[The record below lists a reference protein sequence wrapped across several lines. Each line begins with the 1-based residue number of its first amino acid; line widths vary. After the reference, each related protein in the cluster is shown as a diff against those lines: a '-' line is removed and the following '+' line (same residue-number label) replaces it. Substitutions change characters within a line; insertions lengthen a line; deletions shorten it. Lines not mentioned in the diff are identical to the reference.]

1 VRGKLSALDLTAVAI
16 CALAW
21 GTTWFTITLQLGVV
35 DPVVSLVYRF
45 TLAALV
51 LASWTLLRH
60 EAIRLNGPQH
70 AAAAGVGLFMFAAD
84 YACTYA
90 AELRIVSGLV
100 ALIFATLAFV
110 NLVVFR
116 VLLGQRAPRHA
127 WVAAAVGAAGVAL
140 LSWSEIMQSRL
151 DSATVIGIALAFG
164 AVLLS
169 GIGNVFAY
177 RGEAAGA
184 PLAASTAWGMA
195 YGALALALYAVVTG
209 KHWSFEPTARYVL
222 SLCYLAL
229 VASVL
234 AFTLYFG
241 LARRC
246 GYTMASYILA
256 LTPLL
261 AMAMSVLF
269 EHKRWPPVTLVGVAL
284 VLWGQW
290 QLLRTRPAA
299 AAPVAP
305 MAPTLIA
312 PTRIAAAPAPLQR
325 RR

>member
-1 VRGKLSALDLTAVAI
+1 MPLHIRPPILDLAAVAI

-45 TLAALV
+45 TLASLV
-51 LASWTLLRH
+51 LGLWALLRR
-60 EAIRLNGPQH
+60 EPVRLTWPQH

-84 YACTYA
+84 YALTYA

-110 NLVVFR
+110 NLVIFR
-116 VLLGQRAPRHA
+116 ALLGKRAPRHA
-127 WVAAAVGAAGVAL
+127 WVAAAVGVAGVAL
-140 LSWSEIMQSRL
+140 LSWSEIVQSRIG
-151 DSATVIGIALAFG
+151 SGTVFGVALAFG

-169 GIGNVFAY
+169 GIGNVFAF
-177 RGEAAGA
+177 RGEQAGA
-184 PLAASTAWGMA
+184 PLSASTAWAMA
-195 YGALALALYAVVTG
+195 YGALALALYAFLTG
-209 KHWSFEPTARYVL
+209 THWSFEPTARYVL
-222 SLCYLAL
+222 SLCYLSL
-229 VASVL
+229 VGSVL

-241 LARRC
+241 LARRR

-261 AMAMSVLF
+261 AMLMSSVF
-269 EHKRWPPVTLVGVAL
+269 EHRRWPPVTLAGVAL

-290 QLLRTRPAA
+290 QLLRTRAVPAM
-299 AAPVAP
+299 PIVP
-305 MAPTLIA
+305 IV
-312 PTRIAAAPAPLQR
+312 PAPQE
-325 RR
+325 

>member
-1 VRGKLSALDLTAVAI
+1 VRGKLSALDIAAVAI

-51 LASWTLLRH
+51 LGSWALLRR
-60 EAIRLNGPQH
+60 EPVRLNAPQH

-84 YACTYA
+84 YALTYV

-110 NLVVFR
+110 NLVIFR

-127 WVAAAVGAAGVAL
+127 WVAAAVGAAG
-140 LSWSEIMQSRL
+140 
-151 DSATVIGIALAFG
+151 
-164 AVLLS
+164 
-169 GIGNVFAY
+169 
-177 RGEAAGA
+177 A
-184 PLAASTAWGMA
+184 PLAASTAWAMA
-195 YGALALALYAVVTG
+195 YGALALALYAAVTG
-209 KHWSFEPTARYVL
+209 KHWTFEPTARYLL

-229 VASVL
+229 VGSVL

-241 LARRC
+241 LARRR

-299 AAPVAP
+299 SMPAAPMPPAP
-305 MAPTLIA
+305 MP
-312 PTRIAAAPAPLQR
+312 AASMARPLEQR
-325 RR
+325 R

>member
-1 VRGKLSALDLTAVAI
+1 M
-16 CALAW
+16 
-21 GTTWFTITLQLGVV
+21 TWFTITLQLGVV

-51 LASWTLLRH
+51 LACWALLRG
-60 EAIRLNGPQH
+60 EPVRLNGRQH
-70 AAAAGVGLFMFAAD
+70 VAAAGVGLFMFAAD
-84 YACTYA
+84 YAFTDA

-100 ALIFATLAFV
+100 AL
-110 NLVVFR
+110 
-116 VLLGQRAPRHA
+116 
-127 WVAAAVGAAGVAL
+127 
-140 LSWSEIMQSRL
+140 LSWSEIVQSRL
-151 DSATVIGIALAFG
+151 DSTTVVGIGLAFG

-184 PLAASTAWGMA
+184 PLSAWTAWAMG
-195 YGALALALYAVVTG
+195 YGALALALYAAVTG

-229 VASVL
+229 VGSVL

-241 LARRC
+241 LARRR
-246 GYTMASYILA
+246 GYTIASYVLA

-261 AMAMSVLF
+261 AMVMSSLF
-269 EHKRWPPVTLVGVAL
+269 EHKRWPPVTLGGVAL

-290 QLLRTRPAA
+290 QLLRARPVVSTPSAPAA
-299 AAPVAP
+299 ASA
-305 MAPTLIA
+305 
-312 PTRIAAAPAPLQR
+312 
-325 RR
+325 

>member
-1 VRGKLSALDLTAVAI
+1 VRGRLTALDVAALAI
-16 CALAW
+16 CTLAW
-21 GTTWFTITLQLGVV
+21 GITWFTITLQLGVV

-51 LASWTLLRH
+51 LASWARLRR
-60 EAIRLNGPQH
+60 EPVKLNGRQH

-84 YACTYA
+84 YALTYA

-100 ALIFATLAFV
+100 ALLFATLAFV
-110 NLVVFR
+110 NLVLFR
-116 VLLGQRAPRHA
+116 ALLGQRAPRHA
-127 WVAAAVGAAGVAL
+127 WMAAAVGAAGVAL
-140 LSWSEIMQSRL
+140 LSWSEIVQSRL
-151 DSATVIGIALAFG
+151 DSSTVVGIALAFG

-184 PLAASTAWGMA
+184 PLAASTAWAMG
-195 YGALALALYAVVTG
+195 YGALALALYAAVTG

-229 VASVL
+229 VGSVL

-241 LARRC
+241 LARRR

-261 AMAMSVLF
+261 AMAMSSLF

-290 QLLRTRPAA
+290 QLLRTRPVESATSAQPASSAA
-299 AAPVAP
+299 LRAL
-305 MAPTLIA
+305 APT
-312 PTRIAAAPAPLQR
+312 APAPQQQR
-325 RR
+325 R

>member
-1 VRGKLSALDLTAVAI
+1 VRGKFSGLDVAALAI

-21 GTTWFTITLQLGVV
+21 GTTWFIITLQLGVV

-45 TLAALV
+45 TLAAVV
-51 LASWTLLRH
+51 LGLWALLRR
-60 EAIRLNGPQH
+60 EPVRLNGPQH
-70 AAAAGVGLFMFAAD
+70 VAAAGVGLFMFAAD
-84 YACTYA
+84 YALTYA
-90 AELRIVSGLV
+90 AEQRIVSGLV

-110 NLVVFR
+110 NLVMFR
-116 VLLGQRAPRHA
+116 ALLGQRAPRHA

-151 DSATVIGIALAFG
+151 DGATVVGVALVFG

-184 PLAASTAWGMA
+184 PLVALTAWAMG
-195 YGALALALYAVVTG
+195 YGALALLLYATVTG

-229 VASVL
+229 VGSVL

-241 LARRC
+241 LARRR
-246 GYTMASYILA
+246 GYTMASYIQA

-261 AMAMSVLF
+261 AMAMSAMF

-290 QLLRTRPAA
+290 QLLRARPAA
-299 AAPVAP
+299 PIAAMPVEATSMTP
-305 MAPTLIA
+305 TAMAPTAL
-312 PTRIAAAPAPLQR
+312 PQR
-325 RR
+325 R

>member
-1 VRGKLSALDLTAVAI
+1 MAAVAI

-45 TLAALV
+45 TLASLV
-51 LASWTLLRH
+51 LGLWALMRR
-60 EAIRLNGPQH
+60 EPVRLTWPQH
-70 AAAAGVGLFMFAAD
+70 AAAAGVGVFMFAAD
-84 YACTYA
+84 YAFTYA

-110 NLVVFR
+110 NLVIFR
-116 VLLGQRAPRHA
+116 ALLGKRAPQHA
-127 WVAAAVGAAGVAL
+127 WVAAAVGVAGVVL
-140 LSWSEIMQSRL
+140 LSWSEIVQSRI
-151 DSATVIGIALAFG
+151 DSGTVFGVALAFG

-184 PLAASTAWGMA
+184 PLAASTAWAMA
-195 YGALALALYAVVTG
+195 YGALALVLYALLSG

-229 VASVL
+229 VGSVL

-241 LARRC
+241 LARRR

-261 AMAMSVLF
+261 AMVMSSVF
-269 EHKRWPPVTLVGVAL
+269 EHKRWPPVTLAGVAL

-290 QLLRTRPAA
+290 QLLRTR
-299 AAPVAP
+299 AAPAMPIVP
-305 MAPTLIA
+305 I
-312 PTRIAAAPAPLQR
+312 APAPLQ
-325 RR
+325 

>member
-1 VRGKLSALDLTAVAI
+1 VSFAVRIKPSSLDILAVAI

-45 TLAALV
+45 ALAALV
-51 LASWTLLRH
+51 LAAWALLRH
-60 EAIRLNGPQH
+60 EPIRLTWPQH

-84 YACTYA
+84 YAFTYA

-110 NLVVFR
+110 NLVIFR
-116 VLLGQRAPRHA
+116 MLLGQHAPRHA

-140 LSWSEIMQSRL
+140 LSWSEVVQSRL
-151 DSATVIGIALAFG
+151 DSATMTGIALAFG

-184 PLAASTAWGMA
+184 PLTTSTAWAMA
-195 YGALALALYAVVTG
+195 YGALVLALYALLSG
-209 KHWSFEPTARYVL
+209 KPWSFEPTARYVL

-229 VASVL
+229 VGSVL

-241 LARRC
+241 LARRR
-246 GYTMASYILA
+246 GYTMASYSLA

-261 AMAMSVLF
+261 AMVMSSLF
-269 EHKRWPPVTLVGVAL
+269 EHKRWPPVTLAGVTL

-290 QLLRTRPAA
+290 QLLRTRTAA
-299 AAPVAP
+299 ALPIVP
-305 MAPTLIA
+305 IA
-312 PTRIAAAPAPLQR
+312 TAPLD
-325 RR
+325 

>member
-1 VRGKLSALDLTAVAI
+1 MAAVAI

-35 DPVVSLVYRF
+35 EPVVSLVYRF
-45 TLAALV
+45 TLASLV
-51 LASWTLLRH
+51 LGLWALMRREPVGLTW
-60 EAIRLNGPQH
+60 PQH

-84 YACTYA
+84 YALTYA

-110 NLVVFR
+110 NLVLFR
-116 VLLGQRAPRHA
+116 ALLGKRAPQHA
-127 WVAAAVGAAGVAL
+127 WVAAAVGVAGVVL
-140 LSWSEIMQSRL
+140 LSWSEIVQSRI
-151 DSATVIGIALAFG
+151 DSGTVFGVALAFG

-184 PLAASTAWGMA
+184 PLAASTAWAMA
-195 YGALALALYAVVTG
+195 YGALALVLYAFLSG

-229 VASVL
+229 VGSVL

-241 LARRC
+241 LARRR

-261 AMAMSVLF
+261 AMVMSSVF
-269 EHKRWPPVTLVGVAL
+269 EHKRWPPVTLAGVAL

-290 QLLRTRPAA
+290 QLLRTR
-299 AAPVAP
+299 AAPAMPIVP
-305 MAPTLIA
+305 I
-312 PTRIAAAPAPLQR
+312 APAPLE
-325 RR
+325 

>member
-1 VRGKLSALDLTAVAI
+1 MAAVAI

-45 TLAALV
+45 TLASLV
-51 LASWTLLRH
+51 LGLWALMRR
-60 EAIRLNGPQH
+60 EPVRLTWPQH
-70 AAAAGVGLFMFAAD
+70 AAAAGVGVFMFAAD
-84 YACTYA
+84 YAFTYA

-110 NLVVFR
+110 NLVIFR
-116 VLLGQRAPRHA
+116 ALLGKRAPQHA
-127 WVAAAVGAAGVAL
+127 WVAAAVGVAGVVL
-140 LSWSEIMQSRL
+140 LSWSEIVQSRI
-151 DSATVIGIALAFG
+151 DSGTVFGVALAFG

-184 PLAASTAWGMA
+184 PLAASTAWAMA
-195 YGALALALYAVVTG
+195 YGALALVLYAFLSG

-229 VASVL
+229 VGSVL

-241 LARRC
+241 LARRR

-261 AMAMSVLF
+261 AMVMSSVF
-269 EHKRWPPVTLVGVAL
+269 EHKRWPPVTLAGVAL

-290 QLLRTRPAA
+290 QLLRTR
-299 AAPVAP
+299 AAPAMPIVP
-305 MAPTLIA
+305 I
-312 PTRIAAAPAPLQR
+312 APAPLE
-325 RR
+325 

>member
-1 VRGKLSALDLTAVAI
+1 VRVKQSSLDIAAVAI

-45 TLAALV
+45 TLASLLLV
-51 LASWTLLRH
+51 SWALLRR
-60 EAIRLNGPQH
+60 EPVRLTWPQH

-84 YACTYA
+84 YTFTYA

-110 NLVVFR
+110 NLVIFR
-116 VLLGQRAPRHA
+116 VLLGHHAPRHA

-151 DSATVIGIALAFG
+151 DSATVTGIVLAFG

-177 RGEAAGA
+177 RGEAAEA
-184 PLAASTAWGMA
+184 PLNASTAWAMG
-195 YGALALALYAVVTG
+195 YGALALVLYALLTG
-209 KHWSFEPTARYVL
+209 KHWSFELTPRYVL

-229 VASVL
+229 VGSVL

-241 LARRC
+241 LARRR

-261 AMAMSVLF
+261 AMLMSSLF
-269 EHKRWPPVTLVGVAL
+269 ENKRWPPITLAGVAL

-290 QLLRTRPAA
+290 QLLRTRTRTAA
-299 AAPVAP
+299 ALPLVP
-305 MAPTLIA
+305 M
-312 PTRIAAAPAPLQR
+312 PATPLE
-325 RR
+325 

>member
-1 VRGKLSALDLTAVAI
+1 VRIKSSSLDIVVVAI

-35 DPVVSLVYRF
+35 DPAVSLVYRF
-45 TLAALV
+45 TLASLV
-51 LASWTLLRH
+51 LGCWALLRR
-60 EAIRLNGPQH
+60 EALRMTWPQH

-84 YACTYA
+84 YTFTYA

-110 NLVVFR
+110 NLVIFR
-116 VLLGQRAPRHA
+116 VLLGHHAPHHA

-140 LSWSEIMQSRL
+140 LSWSEIMTSRL
-151 DSATVIGIALAFG
+151 DGGTVTGIALAFG

-177 RGEAAGA
+177 RAEAAEA
-184 PLAASTAWGMA
+184 PLNASTAWAMA
-195 YGALALALYAVVTG
+195 YGALALVLYALLTG
-209 KHWSFEPTARYVL
+209 KPWSFELTPRYVL

-229 VASVL
+229 VGSVL
-234 AFTLYFG
+234 AFTLYFS
-241 LARRC
+241 LARRR

-261 AMAMSVLF
+261 AMVMSSLF
-269 EHKRWPPVTLVGVAL
+269 EHKRWPPITLAGVAL

-290 QLLRTRPAA
+290 QLLRTPTAATLPVVPMPA
-299 AAPVAP
+299 
-305 MAPTLIA
+305 T
-312 PTRIAAAPAPLQR
+312 PLE
-325 RR
+325 

>member
-1 VRGKLSALDLTAVAI
+1 MPMPIRQSILDLAAVAI

-45 TLAALV
+45 TLASLV
-51 LASWTLLRH
+51 LGLWALMRREPFRLSW
-60 EAIRLNGPQH
+60 PQH

-84 YACTYA
+84 YAFTYA

-110 NLVVFR
+110 NLVLFR
-116 VLLGQRAPRHA
+116 TLLGKRAPQHA
-127 WVAAAVGAAGVAL
+127 WVAAAVGVAGVAL
-140 LSWSEIMQSRL
+140 LSWSEIVQSRI
-151 DSATVIGIALAFG
+151 DSGTVFGIALAFG

-169 GIGNVFAY
+169 GIGNVFAF
-177 RGEAAGA
+177 RGEQAGA
-184 PLAASTAWGMA
+184 PLSASTAWAMA
-195 YGALALALYAVVTG
+195 YGALALALYAFLTG
-209 KHWSFEPTARYVL
+209 KHWSFEPTARYAL
-222 SLCYLAL
+222 SLCYLSL
-229 VASVL
+229 VGSVL

-241 LARRC
+241 LARRR

-261 AMAMSVLF
+261 AMLMSSAF
-269 EHKRWPPVTLVGVAL
+269 EHKRWPPVTLAGVAL

-290 QLLRTRPAA
+290 QLLRTRAVPAM
-299 AAPVAP
+299 PIVP
-305 MAPTLIA
+305 IA
-312 PTRIAAAPAPLQR
+312 PASLE
-325 RR
+325 